1 MIKELAEQLSHG
13 NNLTIDQMTSVMDEI
28 LTGTQNDED
37 VAEFLKNLTEK
48 GESDDE
54 LLAMLNKMEEFA
66 LHISP
71 NCQGKIIDVCG
82 TGGDKLKT
90 FNISTAASFVI
101 AGAGGNVA
109 KHGNRSISG
118 VSGSADIFEYFGFD
132 LNSEP
137 SKVNEIIE
145 KFGIGF
151 MFAQKFHPAMKNVAN
166 ARKVVGGRTAFNLLG
181 PLTNPA
187 MVKNQLIG
195 VFSDD
200 YQERIVKILQ
210 RKNAETIM
218 TVRSD
223 DGMDELSTTSKNK
236 ICLLKNNIITNMVID
251 PQDVGLQRGNISDI
265 QINTKEDAIKSF
277 VDVLNDTA
285 NKTKIEITALNAA
298 GGLIVSDIA
307 DSFGGINLE
316 DIKAPECFAI
326 EKALIE
332 RCKIPVFHDDQH
344 GTAIVTAAGM
354 MNALDIQGKDIKQ
367 ANIVCLGAGAAAIAC
382 MELLIKCGAQREKIY
397 MLDTKGIVHT
407 RRDDLNE
414 YKKLFAN
421 NTDKRTLDDAIEG
434 ADVFVGVSGPDLL
447 TQKQVQAMA
456 DKPIIFACSNPDP
469 EIKPELALAARDDL
483 IMATGRSDYP
493 NQVNNVLC
501 FPFIFRG
508 ALDVRARTINDAM
521 KIAAVHAIRKLAK
534 EPVPAEV
541 LKVSCE
547 EDLSFGK
554 NYIIPKPMDS
564 RLCGAV
570 AKAVAQAAVDSGV
583 AALEMPENY
592 MA

>member
-1 MIKELAEQLSHG
+1 MIKDLTQQLSHG
-13 NNLTIDQMTSVMDEI
+13 NNLTIDQMTNVMNEI
-28 LTGTQNDED
+28 LGGTQSDQD
-37 VAEFLKNLTEK
+37 IAEFLKNLTQK

-101 AGAGGNVA
+101 AGTGGNVA

-118 VSGSADIFEYFGFD
+118 ISGSADIFEYFGFD

-218 TVRSD
+218 AVRSA
-223 DGMDELSTTSKNK
+223 DGMDELSTTSKNR
-236 ICLLKNNIITNMVID
+236 ICMLKNNTITKMILD
-251 PQDVGLQRGNISDI
+251 PEEVGLEKGNISDI
-265 QINTKEDAIKSF
+265 QISSKEDAIESF
-277 VDVLNDTA
+277 LTVLNGSA

-298 GGLIVSDIA
+298 GGLIVSDMA
-307 DSFGGINLE
+307 DSF
-316 DIKAPECFAI
+316 
-326 EKALIE
+326 
-332 RCKIPVFHDDQH
+332 
-344 GTAIVTAAGM
+344 
-354 MNALDIQGKDIKQ
+354 
-367 ANIVCLGAGAAAIAC
+367 
-382 MELLIKCGAQREKIY
+382 
-397 MLDTKGIVHT
+397 
-407 RRDDLNE
+407 
-414 YKKLFAN
+414 
-421 NTDKRTLDDAIEG
+421 TDA
-434 ADVFVGVSGPDLL
+434 V
-447 TQKQVQAMA
+447 
-456 DKPIIFACSNPDP
+456 
-469 EIKPELALAARDDL
+469 ELALDT
-483 IMATGRSDYP
+483 IHSGRAFDKLE
-493 NQVNNVLC
+493 NFVKNCGDIEKLE
-501 FPFIFRG
+501 G
-508 ALDVRARTINDAM
+508 A
-521 KIAAVHAIRKLAK
+521 KKL
-534 EPVPAEV
+534 
-541 LKVSCE
+541 
-547 EDLSFGK
+547 
-554 NYIIPKPMDS
+554 
-564 RLCGAV
+564 
-570 AKAVAQAAVDSGV
+570 
-583 AALEMPENY
+583 
-592 MA
+592 

>member
-13 NNLTIDQMTSVMDEI
+13 NNLTTDQMINVMDEI
-28 LTGTQNDED
+28 LTGTQNNED

-71 NCQGKIIDVCG
+71 NCKGKIIDVCG

-137 SKVNEIIE
+137 NKVNETIE

-195 VFSDD
+195 VFSEN

-210 RKNAETIM
+210 RKNAETVM
-218 TVRSD
+218 AVRSA
-223 DGMDELSTTSKNK
+223 DGMDELSTTSKNQ
-236 ICLLKNNIITNMVID
+236 ICMLKNNTITKMTLD
-251 PQDVGLQRGNISDI
+251 PQQVGLQKGNISDI
-265 QINTKEDAIKSF
+265 QISSKEDAIKSF
-277 VDVLNDTA
+277 VTVLDGSA

-298 GGLIVSDIA
+298 GGLVVSDIA
-307 DSFGGINLE
+307 DSF
-316 DIKAPECFAI
+316 
-326 EKALIE
+326 
-332 RCKIPVFHDDQH
+332 
-344 GTAIVTAAGM
+344 
-354 MNALDIQGKDIKQ
+354 
-367 ANIVCLGAGAAAIAC
+367 
-382 MELLIKCGAQREKIY
+382 
-397 MLDTKGIVHT
+397 
-407 RRDDLNE
+407 
-414 YKKLFAN
+414 
-421 NTDKRTLDDAIEG
+421 TDA
-434 ADVFVGVSGPDLL
+434 V
-447 TQKQVQAMA
+447 
-456 DKPIIFACSNPDP
+456 
-469 EIKPELALAARDDL
+469 ELAL
-483 IMATGRSDYP
+483 
-493 NQVNNVLC
+493 N
-501 FPFIFRG
+501 
-508 ALDVRARTINDAM
+508 
-521 KIAAVHAIRKLAK
+521 AIHSGKAFDKLENFVK
-534 EPVPAEV
+534 NCGDIKKLEEV
-541 LKVSCE
+541 KKL
-547 EDLSFGK
+547 
-554 NYIIPKPMDS
+554 
-564 RLCGAV
+564 
-570 AKAVAQAAVDSGV
+570 
-583 AALEMPENY
+583 
-592 MA
+592 

>member
-1 MIKELAEQLSHG
+1 MIKELTEQLTRG
-13 NNLTIDQMTSVMDEI
+13 NNLTIEQMTNVMNEI

-37 VAEFLKNLTEK
+37 VAEFLKNLTQK

-71 NCQGKIIDVCG
+71 NCQGKVIDVCG

-101 AGAGGNVA
+101 AAAGGNVA

-132 LNSEP
+132 LDSEP
-137 SKVNEIIE
+137 MKVNETIE

-187 MVKNQLIG
+187 RVKNQLIG
-195 VFSDD
+195 VFSED

-236 ICLLKNNIITNMVID
+236 ICLLKNNTITKMTLD
-251 PQDVGLQRGNISDI
+251 PQEVGLQKGNISDI
-265 QINTKEDAIKSF
+265 QIDSKKDAVKSF

-307 DSFGGINLE
+307 DSFDE
-316 DIKAPECFAI
+316 AI
-326 EKALIE
+326 
-332 RCKIPVFHDDQH
+332 
-344 GTAIVTAAGM
+344 
-354 MNALDIQGKDIKQ
+354 
-367 ANIVCLGAGAAAIAC
+367 
-382 MELLIKCGAQREKIY
+382 
-397 MLDTKGIVHT
+397 
-407 RRDDLNE
+407 
-414 YKKLFAN
+414 
-421 NTDKRTLDDAIEG
+421 
-434 ADVFVGVSGPDLL
+434 
-447 TQKQVQAMA
+447 
-456 DKPIIFACSNPDP
+456 
-469 EIKPELALAARDDL
+469 ELAL
-483 IMATGRSDYP
+483 
-493 NQVNNVLC
+493 N
-501 FPFIFRG
+501 
-508 ALDVRARTINDAM
+508 TIHSGKAFD
-521 KIAAVHAIRKLAK
+521 KLK
-534 EPVPAEV
+534 NFV
-541 LKVSCE
+541 KNCG
-547 EDLSFGK
+547 DMGK
-554 NYIIPKPMDS
+554 
-564 RLCGAV
+564 LE
-570 AKAVAQAAVDSGV
+570 GV
-583 AALEMPENY
+583 EK
-592 MA
+592 

>member
-13 NNLTIDQMTSVMDEI
+13 NNLTIDQMTNVMDEI

-195 VFSDD
+195 VFSDE
-200 YQERIVKILQ
+200 YQERIIKILQ

-218 TVRSD
+218 TVRSN

-236 ICLLKNNIITNMVID
+236 ICLLKNNIITKMTID
-251 PQDVGLQRGNISDI
+251 PQDVGLQRGNLSDI
-265 QINTKEDAIKSF
+265 QIVTKEDAIKSF

-307 DSFGGINLE
+307 DSFGE
-316 DIKAPECFAI
+316 A
-326 EKALIE
+326 
-332 RCKIPVFHDDQH
+332 V
-344 GTAIVTAAGM
+344 
-354 MNALDIQGKDIKQ
+354 
-367 ANIVCLGAGAAAIAC
+367 
-382 MELLIKCGAQREKIY
+382 
-397 MLDTKGIVHT
+397 
-407 RRDDLNE
+407 
-414 YKKLFAN
+414 
-421 NTDKRTLDDAIEG
+421 
-434 ADVFVGVSGPDLL
+434 
-447 TQKQVQAMA
+447 
-456 DKPIIFACSNPDP
+456 
-469 EIKPELALAARDDL
+469 ELAL
-483 IMATGRSDYP
+483 
-493 NQVNNVLC
+493 N
-501 FPFIFRG
+501 
-508 ALDVRARTINDAM
+508 TIHSGKAFD
-521 KIAAVHAIRKLAK
+521 KLK
-534 EPVPAEV
+534 DFV
-541 LKVSCE
+541 
-547 EDLSFGK
+547 K
-554 NYIIPKPMDS
+554 N
-564 RLCGAV
+564 CGDME
-570 AKAVAQAAVDSGV
+570 KLEGV
-583 AALEMPENY
+583 EKL
-592 MA
+592 

>member
-13 NNLTIDQMTSVMDEI
+13 NNLTIDQMTNVMDEI

-37 VAEFLKNLTEK
+37 IAEFLKNLTEK

-54 LLAMLNKMEEFA
+54 LLTMLNKMEEFA

-118 VSGSADIFEYFGFD
+118 ISGSADIFEYFGFD

-218 TVRSD
+218 TVRSN

-251 PQDVGLQRGNISDI
+251 PQDVGLQRCTISDI
-265 QINTKEDAIKSF
+265 QIDTKEDAIKSF

-307 DSFGGINLE
+307 NSFDE
-316 DIKAPECFAI
+316 A
-326 EKALIE
+326 
-332 RCKIPVFHDDQH
+332 V
-344 GTAIVTAAGM
+344 
-354 MNALDIQGKDIKQ
+354 
-367 ANIVCLGAGAAAIAC
+367 
-382 MELLIKCGAQREKIY
+382 
-397 MLDTKGIVHT
+397 
-407 RRDDLNE
+407 
-414 YKKLFAN
+414 
-421 NTDKRTLDDAIEG
+421 
-434 ADVFVGVSGPDLL
+434 
-447 TQKQVQAMA
+447 
-456 DKPIIFACSNPDP
+456 
-469 EIKPELALAARDDL
+469 ELALDTIHSGKAFDKLKNFVKNCGDMEKL
-483 IMATGRSDYP
+483 EEVERS
-493 NQVNNVLC
+493 
-501 FPFIFRG
+501 
-508 ALDVRARTINDAM
+508 
-521 KIAAVHAIRKLAK
+521 
-534 EPVPAEV
+534 
-541 LKVSCE
+541 
-547 EDLSFGK
+547 
-554 NYIIPKPMDS
+554 
-564 RLCGAV
+564 
-570 AKAVAQAAVDSGV
+570 
-583 AALEMPENY
+583 
-592 MA
+592 